1 MIKELAY
8 AKINLLLDVV
18 KKRDDGYHDLK
29 MIMIPIMLH
38 DELTFEDSIE
48 TKIISNLEIEN
59 NSMHKVI
66 DLMKNKYQVTK
77 EVKITLNKK
86 IPIGAG
92 LGGGS
97 ADIAA
102 TIRGLNKLWDLNLK
116 NHELEEIALNLGSD
130 TLFCLHNKAAYVFGR
145 GEHLLYIDMPKIEDI
160 FIFYSPISVST
171 KEVFK
176 NHKINYKH
184 KKFEK
189 VFNYYI
195 NQKYDKFFK
204 STYNSLLT
212 TTLHCYK
219 DLETDFKALKK
230 IDKNMMMTGS
240 GSSFYALSFD
250 DNNQTLIDNIIKSNI
265 KYIKTKPK
273 T

>member
-1 MIKELAY
+1 MIKEIAY

-29 MIMIPIMLH
+29 MIMIPIMLN
-38 DELTFEDSIE
+38 DELFFEESNEIE
-48 TKIISNLEIEN
+48 VISNVDIKN
-59 NSMHKVI
+59 NSIHKTI
-66 DLMKNKYQVTK
+66 NIMKEKY
-77 EVKITLNKK
+77 KITKGVKVRLIKN

-102 TIRGLNKLWDLNLK
+102 TIRGLNVLWNLNLK
-116 NHELEEIALNLGSD
+116 NNELEEIALSLGSD

-145 GEHLLYIDMPKIEDI
+145 GEHLLFIDTPPIKDI
-160 FIFYSPISVST
+160 YLFPSFISVST

-176 NHKINYKH
+176 NHQINYKH

-189 VFNYYI
+189 VFEYYME
-195 NQKYDKFFK
+195 QKYQQFFK
-204 STYNSLLT
+204 STYNSLLK
-212 TTLHCYK
+212 TTLLTYK
-219 DLETDFKALKK
+219 DLEKEYEIIKT
-230 IDKNMMMTGS
+230 IHKNIMMTGS
-240 GSSFYALSFD
+240 GSTFYALSFD
-250 DNNQTLIDNIIKSNI
+250 DNNQAVMKNMIKYNI